1 MARTRKTVLKRARE
15 RLLQM
20 KRDLHREIEAAVR
33 EGRESGKADGMDAYD
48 LATEE
53 RDREINMILSDRERG
68 KLQAIENAVER
79 IDEGSYGICDSCES
93 DIAEA
98 RLEAMPFTR
107 LCVSC
112 QADREKQEKLTRR
125 VEADRY
131 SRRITPGDVEDD
143 YS

>member
-1 MARTRKTVLKRARE
+1 
-15 RLLQM
+15 M
-20 KRDLHREIEAAVR
+20 KRDLHREIEAGVR
-33 EGRESGKADGMDAYD
+33 EGRESGKEDGMDAYD

>member
-1 MARTRKTVLKRARE
+1 MARTRKTILKRARE

-20 KRDLHREIEAAVR
+20 KRDLHREIEAGVR
-33 EGRESGKADGMDAYD
+33 EGRESGKEDGMDAYD

>member
-1 MARTRKTVLKRARE
+1 MGRMRKAVLKRARE

-20 KRDLHREIEAAVR
+20 KRDIHREIEAGLR
-33 EGRESGKADGMDAYD
+33 EGREGAKEDGMDAYD

-53 RDREINMILSDRERG
+53 RDREISMILSDRERG
-68 KLQAIENAVER
+68 KLQAIEDAVER
-79 IDEGSYGICDSCES
+79 IDDGSYGICESCES
-93 DIAEA
+93 DIAEG

-112 QADREKQEKLTRR
+112 QAEREKQDKLTRR
-125 VEADRY
+125 AEADRSY
-131 SRRITPGDVEDD
+131 RRIAPGDIEDE

>member
-1 MARTRKTVLKRARE
+1 
-15 RLLQM
+15 M
-20 KRDLHREIEAAVR
+20 KQDLHREIQAGVR
-33 EGRESGKADGMDAYD
+33 EGREGGKEDGMDAYD

-53 RDREINMILSDRERG
+53 RDREISMILNDRERG
-68 KLQAIENAVER
+68 KLQAIESAVER
-79 IDEGSYGICDSCES
+79 IDEDSYGICDSCES